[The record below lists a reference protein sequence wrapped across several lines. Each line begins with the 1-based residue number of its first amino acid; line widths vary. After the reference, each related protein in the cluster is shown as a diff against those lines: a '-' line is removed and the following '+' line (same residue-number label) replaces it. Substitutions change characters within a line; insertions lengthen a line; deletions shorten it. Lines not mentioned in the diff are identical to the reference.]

1 MDGKLAQKV
10 SQHLIDD
17 QLGSQSLSRYTL
29 EGPHNIMFV
38 AVQTHWTIEISTVNQ
53 TYLYSSKPTYPGLCH
68 LEVSWEIP
76 EQASGTTQNILKP
89 RPISRSRYGLLLSS
103 PGCCVDW
110 NLQTLAIER
119 TRDPKNWG
127 QLSQIGLE
135 KTDLELSRNHPLKR
149 NSYRTSCKRYLK
161 SLWNH
166 QYPPTP
172 PEKRRLRHPLDCLRI
187 ENCREFPP
195 FFWTKISDF
204 WKHLTCSLRYWLQAD
219 TDPHQV
225 LRPQR

>member
-1 MDGKLAQKV
+1 MPSRGIV
-10 SQHLIDD
+10 RNSRTSQWYNSKHL
-17 QLGSQSLSRYTL
+17 
-29 EGPHNIMFV
+29 
-38 AVQTHWTIEISTVNQ
+38 
-53 TYLYSSKPTYPGLCH
+53 K
-68 LEVSWEIP
+68 
-76 EQASGTTQNILKP
+76 TTAHIQIQVWAT
-89 RPISRSRYGLLLSS
+89 SEFS
-103 PGCCVDW
+103 GCCVDW

-172 PEKRRLRHPLDCLRI
+172 PEKRRLRHPIDCLRI